1 MFRLACFLCL
11 LLATALGCAIAP
23 RAAVAPTQPI
33 ANPLFVP
40 AHAPEFLWSQLVD
53 SVDDY
58 FRIRT
63 EERIRISDG
72 VITEG
77 RIDTYP
83 TIGSTYLEPWRKDSA
98 TSDEKLLATLQSIRR
113 FAEIRV
119 VPTQGGFLV
128 HVQVAKE
135 LEDMLQPDQS
145 TISPGIV
152 RHDQSFVRNARGELE
167 NLGGSTLGW
176 LPRGRDT
183 ALEQQILADLQARL
197 STTEVIPPQPA
208 GF

>member
-1 MFRLACFLCL
+1 MMFRIGAFFGL
-11 LLATALGCAIAP
+11 LLAVGSGCALSP
-23 RAAVAPTQPI
+23 RAALAPTPPI
-33 ANPLFVP
+33 SNPLFVP
-40 AHAPEFLWSQLVD
+40 AHAPEFLWSQIVD
-53 SVDDY
+53 SVDDH

-63 EERIRISDG
+63 EERIRVSDG

-83 TIGSTYLEPWRKDSA
+83 TIGSTFLEPWRNDSVGR
-98 TSDEKLLATLQSIRR
+98 DEKTLATLQSIRR

-135 LEDMLQPDQS
+135 LEDLLQPDQS
-145 TISPGIV
+145 TVSQGIV
-152 RHDQSFVRNARGELE
+152 RHDQSFVRNSRGELE
-167 NLGGSTLGW
+167 NLGNATLGW

-183 ALEQQILADLQARL
+183 ALEQRILADLQARL
-197 STTEVIPPQPA
+197 STAEVIAPSN
-208 GF
+208 

>member
-1 MFRLACFLCL
+1 MLRLLFIFCS
-11 LLATALGCAIAP
+11 LLAIAGGCALSP
-23 RAAVAPTQPI
+23 KAALAPTQPI
-33 ANPLFVP
+33 SNPLLVP
-40 AHAPEFLWSQLVD
+40 GHAPEYLWSQLVD

-63 EERIRISDG
+63 EERIRVSDG

-83 TIGSTYLEPWRKDSA
+83 AIGSTLLEPWRKDSA
-98 TSDEKLLATLQSIRR
+98 TRDEKLLATLQTVRR

-145 TISPGIV
+145 TVSQGVV

-167 NLGGSTLGW
+167 NLGASTLGW

-183 ALEQQILADLQARL
+183 ALEQRILADLQARL
-197 STTEVIPPQPA
+197 NTTEVIPAQPQ
-208 GF
+208 